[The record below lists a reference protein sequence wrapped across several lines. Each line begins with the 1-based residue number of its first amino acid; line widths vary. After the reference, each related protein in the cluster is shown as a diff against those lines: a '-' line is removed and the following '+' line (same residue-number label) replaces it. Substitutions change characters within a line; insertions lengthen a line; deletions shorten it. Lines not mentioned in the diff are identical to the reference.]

1 MHDSKQRSVESETE
15 MARSNPVL
23 SKTFPEQTGFGTLPP
38 AYGTLERL
46 SIDDV
51 VVHTAGLLALLVAV
65 AAVSWITVPIST
77 GLGFVIPAVLLAV
90 GIVIYSGIKRRVS
103 PAMAIGY
110 AVVEGFVVG
119 VISHVYNDF
128 TGVKGTVNPANSG
141 IVLQAVVATIA
152 VFFGMLALYQT
163 GVIRATPKFR
173 KVVMTATLGIFL
185 TYMAS
190 IVMNLFGAHM
200 PLLNS
205 SSSLGILVSAA
216 IVVIAALNFILDF
229 DQIERAVAAGAP
241 REYAWA
247 ASLGLLVTLV
257 WLYLEMLRLLSKL
270 QSR

>member
-1 MHDSKQRSVESETE
+1 
-15 MARSNPVL
+15 MARTNPVL
-23 SKTFPEQTGFGTLPP
+23 SKAFAEQRSGYGAPPAAYPQQQTGYGHETGYGTLPP
-38 AYGTLERL
+38 MSAPVERL
-46 SIDDV
+46 TIDDV
-51 VVHTAGLLALLVAV
+51 VIHTAGLLALLVAV
-65 AAVSWITVPIST
+65 AALAWALVPIST
-77 GLGFVIPAVLLAV
+77 GFAFIIPAVLIAV
-90 GIVIYSGIKRRVS
+90 GIVIYSGVKRRVS

-110 AVVEGFVVG
+110 AVVEGFAVG
-119 VISHVYNDF
+119 VISHFYNDYARA
-128 TGVKGTVNPANSG
+128 PG

-173 KVVMTATLGIFL
+173 KVIMTATMGIFL
-185 TYMAS
+185 TYLAS
-190 IVMNLFGAHM
+190 IAMSLFGAQM

-205 SSSLGILVSAA
+205 SSGLGILISAV
-216 IVVIAALNFILDF
+216 IVVVAAMNFILDF

-270 QSR
+270 SRR

>member
-1 MHDSKQRSVESETE
+1 
-15 MARSNPVL
+15 MARTNPVL
-23 SKTFPEQTGFGTLPP
+23 SKTFPEQSGYGTLPP
-38 AYGTLERL
+38 AYGTLDRL

-51 VVHTAGLLALLVAV
+51 VIHTAGLLALLVAV
-65 AAVSWITVPIST
+65 AAVSWQVVPIGT
-77 GLGFVIPAVLLAV
+77 GLGFVIPAVLVAV
-90 GIVIYSGIKRRVS
+90 GIVIYSGIKRHVS
-103 PAMAIGY
+103 PAMAMAY

-128 TGVKGTVNPANSG
+128 SGTGRGVNTANTG

-173 KVVMTATLGIFL
+173 KVIMTATLGIFL

-190 IVMNLFGAHM
+190 IVMHLFGADM

-205 SSSLGILVSAA
+205 SSSLGILVSVA
-216 IVVIAALNFILDF
+216 IVVIAAMNFILDF

-241 REYAWA
+241 RDYAWA

-270 QSR
+270 QRR